1 MAKLLWNYSRYPG
14 GTVVECWIEDP
25 EVPSSNT
32 NQGSQ
37 LQKKKGHNCEQQKG
51 HNCEWQKKVI
61 IVNDKKGHNC
71 EWQKKRS

>member
-1 MAKLLWNYSRYPG
+1 MYRLIGVNYSLKFPG

-37 LQKKKGHNCEQQKG
+37 LQMKKDHNLYCE
-51 HNCEWQKKVI
+51 
-61 IVNDKKGHNC
+61 
-71 EWQKKRS
+71 